1 MPSRLSPAALL
12 ALCLVALP
20 AVALDPAK
28 VPEEKR
34 TKLGLYVD
42 GKEAL
47 ELKKSLGARA
57 LFLDVRTKA
66 EVQYVGTPV
75 AVDAVVPLVELSPGG
90 EWDEKKSRLLLVPQK
105 DFVPGVTERLAAA
118 GLTRSDPVILICR
131 SGDRSAR
138 AVDELAAAG
147 YTRVYTVVD
156 GFEGDLSKDGRR
168 DVNGWK
174 NAGLPWSYKVTKEQ
188 VVRLGGRPPN
198 SLPLVPGR

>member
-1 MPSRLSPAALL
+1 MTPRLLAAALL
-12 ALCLVALP
+12 ALGMAAGPAL
-20 AVALDPAK
+20 AVEPSK

-42 GKEAL
+42 SKEAL
-47 ELKKSLGARA
+47 ELKTSLGAKA

-66 EVQYVGTPV
+66 EAQYVGTPV
-75 AVDAVVPLVELSPGG
+75 AADAIVPLVELSPGG
-90 EWDEKKSRLLLVPQK
+90 EWDDKKSRLLLVTQK
-105 DFVPGVTERLAAA
+105 DFLPGVAERVAAA
-118 GLTRSDPVILICR
+118 GLTKNDTVIVICR

-147 YTRVYTVVD
+147 YTKAYTVID
-156 GFEGDLSKDGRR
+156 GFEGDMSKAGRR

-174 NAGLPWSYKVTKEQ
+174 NAGLPWTYKITKEQ
-188 VVRLGGRPPN
+188 VVRGGGRPPN